1 MFAGASLKRTAILL
15 LFLVQ
20 EEMRMTKEPNTAYF
34 SINKLKPGFAAPQ
47 VLPVTKWR
55 DQILLH

>member
-20 EEMRMTKEPNTAYF
+20 EEVRITKEPNTAYF
-34 SINKLKPGFAAPQ
+34 STNKLKPGFAAPQ
-47 VLPVTKWR
+47 VLPVTE
-55 DQILLH
+55 